1 MNQRIER
8 YLSALFAGVPRTEKA
23 RELRE
28 ELLANMTER
37 YEDYLRQGKSE
48 TEAYSLTVASM
59 GDLDEAIAQVRPDE
73 DFRREAQRYRLRS
86 ARNTAIAVAG
96 YILGAALVVG
106 SALFQVEAAQI
117 TAVVLLLVLAA
128 ASTALL
134 IYTYMS
140 TPPEYRDPDDEDEDD
155 RALLAR
161 PGGAAFQ
168 AAMKLYWLVVL
179 VIYLAVSFVTFSWG
193 TTWVIW
199 PVAAVISAICRA
211 VFELRNAR

>member
-1 MNQRIER
+1 MNPRIER
-8 YLSALFAGVPRTEKA
+8 YLTALFAGVPRTEKA

-59 GDLDEAIAQVRPDE
+59 GDLDEAISQVMPDE

-106 SALFQVEAAQI
+106 SALFQAEAAQI

-134 IYTYMS
+134 VYTHMS
-140 TPPEYRDPDDEDEDD
+140 TPPEYRDPDDDDEDD
-155 RALLAR
+155 RALLAK

-179 VIYLAVSFVTFSWG
+179 AIYLAVSFVTFAWG

-211 VFELRNAR
+211 VFELRCAR

>member
-1 MNQRIER
+1 MNPRIER
-8 YLSALFAGVPRTEKA
+8 YLTALFAGVPRTEKA

-59 GDLDEAIAQVRPDE
+59 GDLDEAISQVMPDE

-106 SALFQVEAAQI
+106 SALFQAEAAQI

-134 IYTYMS
+134 VYTHMS
-140 TPPEYRDPDDEDEDD
+140 TPPEYRDPDDDDEDD
-155 RALLAR
+155 RALLAK

-179 VIYLAVSFVTFSWG
+179 AIYLAVSFVTFSWG

-211 VFELRNAR
+211 VFELRCAR